1 MADFT
6 ILADKAI
13 EQKIEYNVL
22 ISDFENLVEQRRL
35 KSVNPRREWQ
45 LKFENRTSTE
55 MLEVQNFFISK
66 FGSYTSFTWV
76 CPIDSTQYT
85 VRFSENGFQC
95 SKVAYDIYNFNITF
109 IEVK

>member
-13 EQKIEYNVL
+13 EQKLEYDVL
-22 ISDFENLVEQRRL
+22 VTAYENAVEQRRL
-35 KSVNPRREWQ
+35 KSTNPRRSWKLE
-45 LKFENRTSTE
+45 FANRTGTE
-55 MLEVQNFFISK
+55 MLAVQSFFTGK

-76 CPIDSTQYT
+76 CPIDSVQYT
-85 VRFSENGFQC
+85 VRFADNGFQF
-95 SKVAYDIYNFNITF
+95 SKVAYDVYNFSINF